1 MHFYYDIYLPIAV
14 VYGAGAYFAVRAE
27 YSARSTYSP
36 PDDSGN
42 RFIFYARVLTGEYTV
57 GKKGL
62 KTAPPKDPTNKHV
75 LYDSVV
81 DRMNN
86 PDMFVVFQ
94 DAQCYPEYLITFK

>member
-1 MHFYYDIYLPIAV
+1 MIYAYLLTAT

-36 PDDSGN
+36 PDNSGN

-62 KTAPPKDPTNKHV
+62 RTPPSKDPTNKDV

-81 DRMNN
+81 DRINN

-94 DAQCYPEYLITFK
+94 DAQSYPEYLITFK